1 MSEAANELSL
11 IRKYLLGR
19 LEGEEREQLEE
30 RVLSDAEFRNKVLMV
45 EEDLIE
51 DHAEGA
57 LDEVEQQ
64 KFQQLFYANP
74 QRRLEVQVVEG
85 LKQHAASKWWA
96 RLLTNI
102 WKPPVARLTGTNATN
117 DLAPREAPT
126 VFPGSG
132 LDARWSFREAAIA
145 FTLVLAAIVSLFII
159 YRSLRREQMPGSLTQ
174 EQQRRDR
181 LERELVLLNDP
192 ASRES
197 QKHVAV
203 AATLSSGLSRG
214 DETPPT
220 VEFPTVALARSAEV
234 AKLALLLKPAAQEYS
249 SFQATLTRVGA
260 PESYKVDLKPLPSSG
275 ARTLVLTLP
284 VHALDDGDYCV
295 QLSGYNADGRT
306 EMLPDH
312 YYYFRLVR
320 Q

>member
-11 IRKYLLGR
+11 IRNYLLGR

-64 KFQQLFYANP
+64 KFQQMFYASP
-74 QRRLEVQVVEG
+74 QRRLDVQVVEG
-85 LKQHAASKWWA
+85 LKQHAATKWWTS
-96 RLLTNI
+96 LLTKI
-102 WKPPVARLTGTNATN
+102 WKPR
-117 DLAPREAPT
+117 DAPT

-132 LDARWSFREAAIA
+132 LDSVWSFRKAAIA
-145 FTLVLAAIVSLFII
+145 FTLVLAAIVALFIV
-159 YRSLRREQMPGSLTQ
+159 YRSLRPEHVPGSLTQ
-174 EQQRRDR
+174 EQQRHDR
-181 LERELVLLNDP
+181 IERELARLNDP

-197 QKHVAV
+197 QQHVAV

-234 AKLALLLKPAAQEYS
+234 AQLALLLKPAAQEYS

-260 PESYKVDLKPLPSSG
+260 PESYKVDLKPAPSSG

-284 VHALDDGDYCV
+284 VHALDDGDYRV
-295 QLSGYNADGRT
+295 QLSGHNADGRT